1 MNPVLSLS
9 QALDYFLLSRQHLS
23 PVTVKN
29 YRILL
34 RPLVESL
41 DRPPES
47 ITELDLLQYL
57 DRLHRR
63 DYKPATIA
71 GHVRSIRVFFR
82 FLHKKEVIPTNPAL
96 DLQMPNIPYGNPKA
110 ISLDDFLLVLNYA
123 NSRRKKRDVAI
134 LVFLLG
140 TGCRVAGLANLN
152 LQYLDF
158 ANRRAEVNEK
168 GNKTRYV
175 YLDDVVIAALGDYL
189 EHGRPV
195 TDSDRV
201 FIGERGPLAATA
213 ITAIVIRLGK
223 AAGVSGPC
231 SPHAFRHAYSI
242 MMMEHGA
249 PLAAVSQI
257 LGHADPHVTARY
269 YARFATSALQRI
281 HDEHNPLQQLML
293 VGREPR

>member
-1 MNPVLSLS
+1 MKPVLSFS

-29 YRILL
+29 YQILL

-71 GHVRSIRVFFR
+71 GHVRSI
-82 FLHKKEVIPTNPAL
+82 
-96 DLQMPNIPYGNPKA
+96 
-110 ISLDDFLLVLNYA
+110 LDDFLLVLNYA

-152 LQYLDF
+152 LQDLDF